1 MVNQN
6 YVLYVNEK
14 RILRTAKIGL
24 SEVGVNHNL
33 KFSIP
38 EKHLICGMIL
48 KGRPI
53 KGDRL
58 KDFPLKPIEKYL
70 FEFSNIHFI
79 IPDLEYTVENSDYS
93 YFISELPDIL
103 PVIVIPPFMVDLVGI
118 DSIENFILIRPNQ
131 DAEIYITVFTADG
144 NTDDFIGVY
153 NLSKAVE
160 GVSISDKI
168 TVPPALNH
176 YLVDNTTVYEFQ
188 NGVTAEKWYIKGAYS
203 GSTWPL

>member
-14 RILRTAKIGL
+14 RILRTAKIELFQIGL
-24 SEVGVNHNL
+24 NHNL
-33 KFSIP
+33 RFSIP

-93 YFISELPDIL
+93 YNISQL
-103 PVIVIPPFMVDLVGI
+103 
-118 DSIENFILIRPNQ
+118 
-131 DAEIYITVFTADG
+131 
-144 NTDDFIGVY
+144 DDFFEVIQPVLHLTMQSNGYYEVRSNVFPVGLQVSYDGVVWT
-153 NLSKAVE
+153 NAINQEFNE
-160 GVSISDKI
+160 GGIK
-168 TVPPALNH
+168 
-176 YLVDNTTVYEFQ
+176 YLAFGDSYYMRLTTLDLLHQSEVCFYQ
-188 NGVTAEKWYIKGAYS
+188 HIVAGEK
-203 GSTWPL
+203 